1 MEGFIYC
8 TVDSGA
14 VDAMDQGDLARILP
28 EMELVSDP
36 DLRDRVAKVWS
47 MALERSTFKSLE
59 GIPFTLLIEGLKDT
73 LLEHTGRVTRSA
85 DAVVRTRTDLRR
97 DIVLA
102 GALLHDVGKVLE
114 YTAPEGDGP
123 VGKSQ
128 MGKLL
133 RHPVTGAA
141 LAIEAGLPAD
151 VVHVIAAHA
160 GEGDLV
166 TRTPEAIVVYHCD
179 LIDFEITKAKLG
191 RGGSPPKVH
200 K

>member
-1 MEGFIYC
+1 MEGFIYPSA
-8 TVDSGA
+8 DSGA
-14 VDAMDQGDLARILP
+14 VDTMDEAELARLLP
-28 EMELVSDP
+28 ELELVSDEG
-36 DLRDRVAKVWS
+36 LKAGVAKVWS
-47 MALERSTFKSLE
+47 LALERSTFKSLE
-59 GIPFTLLIEGLKDT
+59 DIPFTLLIEGLKDT
-73 LLEHTGRVTRSA
+73 LLEHTGRVTRAA

-114 YTAPEGDGP
+114 YTAPKEGGP
-123 VGKSQ
+123 VGKSE
-128 MGKLL
+128 MGRLL

-141 LAIEAGLPAD
+141 LAMEAGLPAD

-179 LIDFEITKAKLG
+179 LIDFEVTKAKLG